1 MFEASAPDGTQ
12 LRIIWFEVSEEQ
24 ERSFEQYRRGLR
36 RLMKSGTAAGH
47 DVVAR
52 PGAHYV
58 VWYVPQGSRGS
69 NAEAEVPQGLQAAGL
84 RPEQADARRHRR
96 RTRPCGL

>member
-1 MFEASAPDGTQ
+1 MPMLDGKYEILREEHSGNRQTLFEASSPDGTV
-12 LRIIWFEVSEEQ
+12 LRIVWFEVSADQ

-36 RLMKSGTAAGH
+36 RLMKSGHAAVH

-58 VWYVPQGSRGS
+58 AWQLPQGTVTQTL
-69 NAEAEVPQGLQAAGL
+69 EPEFKAA
-84 RPEQADARRHRR
+84 
-96 RTRPCGL
+96 